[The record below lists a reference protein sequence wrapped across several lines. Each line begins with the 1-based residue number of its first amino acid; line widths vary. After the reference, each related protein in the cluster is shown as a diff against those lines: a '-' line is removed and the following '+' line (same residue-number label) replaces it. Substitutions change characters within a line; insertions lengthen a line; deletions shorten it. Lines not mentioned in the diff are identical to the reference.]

1 MTELE
6 EFKSTVSADFDSLIQ
21 EINILKAEIVAL
33 KDSQTKLLYV
43 TNYKTNSL
51 KRFQK
56 AKR

>member
-6 EFKSTVSADFDSLIQ
+6 KFKSTVSADFDSLIQ
-21 EINILKAEIVAL
+21 EINILKAEIQAL
-33 KDSQTKLLYV
+33 KALQTKLLYV
-43 TNYKTNSL
+43 TNYKTNSS